1 MLESSPLHY
10 IKKKRKEGILIQQ
23 ESSLTS
29 ILVRNVQPSQTSSN
43 NSKLNEGRECHSP
56 SPLSLSGLLD
66 GACCAVKLEDVPAKF
81 LLSGCF
87 RLNDVSV
94 VHACE
99 TAPFNG
105 GVLPKPPPNT
115 QPSNHPRCCSPKRR
129 KLGRGIATRTR
140 RCGRWR
146 ERERERRVA
155 VSSWKLPSTMGKIL
169 SWRETSESVVR

>member
-56 SPLSLSGLLD
+56 SPFSLPGLLD

-115 QPSNHPRCCSPKRR
+115 PSNHPRCCSPKRR